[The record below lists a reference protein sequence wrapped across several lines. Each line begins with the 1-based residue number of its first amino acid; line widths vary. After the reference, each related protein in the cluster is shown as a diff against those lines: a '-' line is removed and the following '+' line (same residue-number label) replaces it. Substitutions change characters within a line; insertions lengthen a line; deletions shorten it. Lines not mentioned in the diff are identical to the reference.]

1 MSPRRRIE
9 GDPVEPVPMPAERDR
24 RRSLTRTVA
33 LAAVVV
39 LAALALSVVTF
50 AHSQNEHRTMVKQ
63 AAVLSFV
70 RSFVSQY
77 TSLDPFNANAYAER
91 VEKLGTGEFAKM
103 YKDKM
108 NEIVVAVARAEPS
121 TGTVSELGIQRWNDD
136 GSADVIAVADM
147 TTTLP
152 DGKKIHSNSRWVVT
166 AIKEGDQWKVSNLIQ
181 VI

>member
-1 MSPRRRIE
+1 MSPRRRLDTAGIE
-9 GDPVEPVPMPAERDR
+9 TVAMPAEGDR
-24 RRSLTRTVA
+24 RRSLIRSIT
-33 LAAVVV
+33 AAGVVV
-39 LAALALSVVTF
+39 LAALALSVFTF
-50 AHSQNEHRTMVKQ
+50 VHSQTENRATVEQ

-77 TSLDPFNANAYAER
+77 TSLDPFKANAYAER

-103 YKDKM
+103 YKEKM

-121 TGTVSELGIQRWNDD
+121 IGNVSELGIQRWNDD
-136 GSADVIAVADM
+136 GSAEVIAVADM

-152 DGKKIHSNSRWVVT
+152 DGKKIHSTSRWVVT

>member
-1 MSPRRRIE
+1 MSPRRRVDTE
-9 GDPVEPVPMPAERDR
+9 KAQPVEMPAESDR
-24 RRSLTRTVA
+24 RRSLMRTA
-33 LAAVVV
+33 AAAAVVV
-39 LAALALSVVTF
+39 LAALSVSAFIF
-50 AHSQNEHRTMVKQ
+50 AHSRNEQRATVKQ

-103 YKDKM
+103 YSEKM

-121 TGTVSELGIQRWNDD
+121 TGTVAELGIQRWNDD

-152 DGKKIHSNSRWVVT
+152 DGKKIQSNSRWVVT
-166 AIKEGDQWKVSNLIQ
+166 TIKEGDQWKVRNLIQ

>member
-1 MSPRRRIE
+1 MSPRRRLDSERIE
-9 GDPVEPVPMPAERDR
+9 SVPMPAERDR
-24 RRSLTRTVA
+24 RRALTRTVA
-33 LAAVVV
+33 AAAAVV
-39 LAALALSVVTF
+39 LAALSLSAFTF
-50 AHSQNEHRTMVKQ
+50 AHSQTERRAMVKQ

-70 RSFVSQY
+70 RTFVSQY

-108 NEIVVAVARAEPS
+108 NAIVVAVARAEPS
-121 TGTVSELGIQRWNDD
+121 KGAVSELGIQRWNDD
-136 GSADVIAVADM
+136 GSADVVAVADM

-152 DGKKIHSNSRWVVT
+152 DGKKIQSNSRWVVT

>member
-1 MSPRRRIE
+1 MSPRRRIDA
-9 GDPVEPVPMPAERDR
+9 GADGVLQLPADRDR
-24 RRSLTRTVA
+24 WRTLTRAAAVAAAVVLVA
-33 LAAVVV
+33 LAVSAM
-39 LAALALSVVTF
+39 TF
-50 AHSQNEHRTMVKQ
+50 AHSQSERRAMVKQ

-91 VEKLGTGEFAKM
+91 VEKFATGEFAKM

-108 NEIVVAVARAEPS
+108 NEVVVAVARAEPS
-121 TGTVSELGIQRWNDD
+121 TGKVDELGIQRWNDD
-136 GSADVIAVADM
+136 GSADVVVVADM

-152 DGKKIHSNSRWVVT
+152 DGKRIQNSTRWLVT

>member
-1 MSPRRRIE
+1 MSPRRRLDADRI
-9 GDPVEPVPMPAERDR
+9 DSVPMPAERDR
-24 RRSLTRTVA
+24 RRALMRTVA
-33 LAAVVV
+33 AAAAVV
-39 LAALALSVVTF
+39 LAALTVSAFTF
-50 AHSQNEHRTMVKQ
+50 VHSQGERRAMVKQ

-70 RSFVSQY
+70 RTFVSQY
-77 TSLDPFNANAYAER
+77 TSLDPFKANAYAER

-121 TGTVSELGIQRWNDD
+121 IGAVSELGIQRWNDD
-136 GSADVIAVADM
+136 GSADVVAVADM

-166 AIKEGDQWKVSNLIQ
+166 AIKEGDRWKVSNLIQ